1 MTKEEQKKAIDA
13 FANVRIAEL
22 KNNWAQNYCARKINQ
37 GIVSTASLDQKKK
50 DVAKKEV
57 EACNL
62 NLKVAEQEIE
72 NFKWIL
78 KENK

>member
-1 MTKEEQKKAIDA
+1 MNKEEQKKAIDA

-37 GIVSTASLDQKKK
+37 SIVSTASLDQKKK
-50 DVAKKEV
+50 DVSKKEV